1 MLTLMQQLTFHRIA
15 WTSARQANYYKY
27 KMCLCLQHFLVVQ
40 RQELEETDAHDDG
53 WSRHGVTY

>member
-1 MLTLMQQLTFHRIA
+1 MLTLMQQLA